1 MLKNSVS
8 SKIWEVVLILSSA
21 LFFFL
26 SSPKNIFSLLFKE
39 RGRRRRE
46 REGEGET
53 ETERERETERGRER
67 ETERDRDRDKNVRE
81 RH

>member
-53 ETERERETERGRER
+53 ERERETERGRER
-67 ETERDRDRDKNVRE
+67 ETERDRDREKNVRE